1 MNGFS
6 RHEVTAGDGSM
17 NNGKT
22 AFMKAFVR
30 PRAKPKVLVIM
41 PAYNEEA
48 NIKRVIESIYRH
60 VSDVEVLVVDD
71 GSTDSTPYLAKV
83 AGAEVVS
90 HPFNLGYGVA
100 CQTGFKYARRHD
112 YDYVVQ
118 MDADGQHE
126 PRCIPDL
133 LAAIQDP
140 NVDVVLGSRWLG
152 LAEYNGPLLRKF
164 GKFFFGFLAGLLTRH
179 QVTDPTTGFQALTQ
193 QVVCFYCTN
202 AYPVD
207 YPDADVIIMLDRA
220 GFRVK
225 EVPVIMYLD
234 ESGQSMHAGL
244 LRPLYYGMK
253 MMMSI
258 AMTLLRDSS
267 NLRRRTPP
275 VLFGSHL
282 DEVGWTSQEVLATQ
296 AGHVQGGSPG
306 QATS

>member
-1 MNGFS
+1 MS
-6 RHEVTAGDGSM
+6 DE
-17 NNGKT
+17 KT
-22 AFMKAFVR
+22 AFMKAFVW
-30 PRAKPKVLVIM
+30 PREKPKVLVII

-48 NIKRVIESIYRH
+48 NIKRVIESICRH
-60 VSDVEVLVVDD
+60 VPDVDILVVDD
-71 GSTDSTPYLAKV
+71 GSIDSTAYLAKA

-100 CQTGFKYARRHD
+100 CQTGFKYARRYN

-140 NVDVVLGSRWLG
+140 NVEVALGSRWLG

-179 QVTDPTTGFQALTQ
+179 QVTDPTTGFQALTR
-193 QVVCFYCTN
+193 QVICFYCTN
-202 AYPVD
+202 VYPVD

-225 EVPVIMYLD
+225 EVPVIMYRD
-234 ESGQSMHAGL
+234 ESGQSMHVGL
-244 LRPLYYGMK
+244 LRPIYYGMK

-258 AMTLLRDSS
+258 AMMLLRDDS
-267 NLRRRTPP
+267 NMRRRALP
-275 VLFGSHL
+275 VPFGSHL
-282 DEVGWTSQEVLATQ
+282 DEVVWTSQEALATQ
-296 AGHVQGGSPG
+296 AGHAQGRSPG
-306 QATS
+306 QPAL